1 MSPNPHQSGAFNGV
15 FKMSFATI
23 NPIAHLVPPAEH
35 MQQPTQQPVA
45 DAAHVL
51 VSQFSEPESTQSRTR
66 SVWEMAR
73 TLTCAEFDAAM
84 SKALET
90 AKKMDDASGWKP
102 APDAK
107 GRDKYGPRQSTLATV
122 ASQCRQVFGACKIE
136 PELFVSTPDGGVVNS
151 DLFPN
156 WSNAYRKASEFLK
169 NKGINWQGSPLSA
182 EKQARQN
189 KREASENAD
198 IFNAVSAQHPKAMG
212 ESMADYLSRIAPML
226 DEAAEKARAD
236 KMAESATKELTRLI
250 KVYGDSVA
258 DILEAMVIRHN
269 AMQGDDA
276 QV

>member
-1 MSPNPHQSGAFNGV
+1 MSQATVSPG
-15 FKMSFATI
+15 FASV
-23 NPIAHLVPPAEH
+23 NPIAHLVPPVDNP
-35 MQQPTQQPVA
+35 QKPQTQPVA

-51 VSQFSEPESTQSRTR
+51 VAQFSEPESTQSRTR

-84 SKALET
+84 TKALET
-90 AKKMDDASGWKP
+90 AKNMDSAAGWKP
-102 APDAK
+102 AGDAK

-122 ASQCRQVFGACKIE
+122 ASNCRQVFGACKID
-136 PELFVSTPDGGVVNS
+136 PELFFATADGAVVQS

-156 WSNAYRKASEFLK
+156 WSVAYQKSHAYLK
-169 NKGINWQGSPLSA
+169 EKGVTWQGSPLSA

-198 IFNAVSAQHPKAMG
+198 IFNAVSASHPKAMG
-212 ESMADYLSRIAPML
+212 ESMADYMARIAPMM
-226 DEAAEKARAD
+226 DAAAEDAHNAKVT
-236 KMAESATKELTRLI
+236 ESATKELARLI

-269 AMQGDDA
+269 AMNGEESPL
-276 QV
+276 

>member
-1 MSPNPHQSGAFNGV
+1 
-15 FKMSFATI
+15 MSFATV

-35 MQQPTQQPVA
+35 AQKPQTQPVA

-66 SVWEMAR
+66 SVWQMAR
-73 TLTCAEFDAAM
+73 ELTCAEFDQAM
-84 SKALET
+84 GKALES
-90 AKKMDDASGWKP
+90 AASMDKASGWKP

-122 ASQCRQVFGACKIE
+122 ASQCRQVFGASKIE

-156 WSNAYRKASEFLK
+156 WSNAYQKARDYLK
-169 NKGINWQGSPLSA
+169 DKGITWQGSPLSA

-212 ESMADYLSRIAPML
+212 ESMADYMARIAPMM
-226 DEAAEKARAD
+226 DAAAD
-236 KMAESATKELTRLI
+236 DAHTAKVTESATKELTRLI
-250 KVYGDSVA
+250 KVYGDNVA

-269 AMQGDDA
+269 AMQGEESP
-276 QV
+276 V

>member
-1 MSPNPHQSGAFNGV
+1 
-15 FKMSFATI
+15 MSFATDSTAAGFAKA
-23 NPIAHLVPPAEH
+23 NPIATLVPPADK
-35 MQQPTQQPVA
+35 QAQPTQQPVA

-73 TLTCAEFDAAM
+73 TLTCAEFDDAM
-84 SKALET
+84 TKALET
-90 AKKMDDASGWKP
+90 AKKMDEASGWKP

-122 ASQCRQVFGACKIE
+122 ASQCRQVFGASKIE
-136 PELFVSTPDGGVVNS
+136 PELFVATPDGAVVQA

-169 NKGINWQGSPLSA
+169 DKGITWQGSPLSA

-212 ESMADYLSRIAPML
+212 ESMADYMTRIAPML
-226 DEAAEKARAD
+226 DAAAD
-236 KMAESATKELTRLI
+236 DAHNAKVTGAATKELTRLI
-250 KVYGDSVA
+250 KVYGDNVA
-258 DILEAMVIRHN
+258 DILEAMVVRHN
-269 AMQGDDA
+269 AMQGEA
-276 QV
+276 SPV